1 MIAIKSPKP
10 IIRIKQADLDVQ
22 DLEGLLRIHWKIKN
36 LTLYSGFYTRI
47 DQVFLLWGIIT
58 SIIFFTAQFA
68 PINWGTQTL
77 FWSVLTL
84 IGTLGTVQLAW
95 YWVSVEQ
102 LRWVIYCWVA
112 LMLGGLVLT
121 NVAILG
127 TVWPFLLMYLCP
139 LWLGL
144 SGVGYLCTAW
154 GLRSRTFL
162 LGGVLHLLAI
172 AVLPYLPQAQYL
184 TTGIITAGVL
194 FLLAE
199 LQWDMQSTSN
209 YKLLTLEQQKFNQR
223 QRQLRQQELRQSSMV
238 DEEVQ
243 ATR

>member
-1 MIAIKSPKP
+1 
-10 IIRIKQADLDVQ
+10 
-22 DLEGLLRIHWKIKN
+22 
-36 LTLYSGFYTRI
+36 
-47 DQVFLLWGIIT
+47 
-58 SIIFFTAQFA
+58 
-68 PINWGTQTL
+68 
-77 FWSVLTL
+77 VLTL
-84 IGTLGTVQLAW
+84 IGTLGTVRLAW

-102 LRWVIYCWVA
+102 LRWVVYCWVA

-121 NVAILG
+121 NVVILG

-162 LGGVLHLLAI
+162 LGGALHLLAI
-172 AVLPYLPQAQYL
+172 ALLAYLPQVQYL
-184 TTGIITAGVL
+184 IAGIITSGVL

-209 YKLLTLEQQKFNQR
+209 YERLAVAERQFNQQ
-223 QRQLRQQELRQSSMV
+223 QRQSRQLELPQVSRIHG
-238 DEEVQ
+238 
-243 ATR
+243 R